1 MSKED
6 GLVLAYVLN
15 GHGGGRRI
23 DWDGVRAWKPAD
35 GLLWVHLNYAEPG
48 ARDWIRDESG
58 VDPVVAESLVLE
70 EVRPRSVLTGDGLMV
85 VLRGVNL
92 NPGQNRE
99 DMVAVRLWIE
109 KHRVIT
115 LRHRRILSM
124 DDLRERIERG
134 VGPVSAGTFL
144 VDTAERLVDRMA
156 VVIADV
162 EENVDSLDEMVA
174 TAESAQ
180 LRTQLSQVRR
190 VAILLRRYL
199 APQRDAMSRLYSE
212 PVEWLD
218 ERERLRLR
226 ELADRTMRYVE
237 DLDAARDRA
246 GVGQEELAN
255 RMAEQMN
262 NRMYLLSVVAALFLP
277 LGFVTGLLG
286 INVGGLPG
294 TESPVAFIAV
304 CIILLLLAFLQLW
317 IFKRRGWI

>member
-218 ERERLRLR
+218 DRERLRLR